1 MSDLID
7 VPRGLNGV
15 VAAETTISDVDGD
28 AGFYHYRGHSA
39 TALARTRSF
48 EDVWHLLVTGELAG
62 DTRAFT
68 ERIRAAQ
75 ADPRLDEVIDA
86 VTARSDQPLAVLRA
100 VWTLAASER
109 RSPALYDLDEAGR
122 LDEAIAFAAM
132 VPLALAPAH
141 RFDGVETPGAAALA
155 PARRADRVEHA
166 GAARGGG
173 DAASEHVRDA
183 DDPDGERMPRG
194 RGLVADYLERVTG
207 VAPDDAHVRA
217 LSAYLIAA
225 MDHGFNASTFTARV
239 IASTGADMAS
249 CLSGALGALSGP
261 LHGGAPARAL
271 DSLDAAGDDPGAWIA
286 GELSAGRRL
295 MGFGHA
301 VYRTVDPRS
310 ELLREVAQRLG
321 GPRVAQALAFQRE
334 AERQLALRRPERPLH
349 ANVEFYAAVVMEQCG
364 IPPAMFTPTF
374 ALARTIGWTAHVLE
388 QARDPKIIRPSARY
402 VGPAFSG

>member
-7 VPRGLNGV
+7 VPRGLNDV
-15 VAAETTISDVDGD
+15 VVAETTISDVDGD
-28 AGFYHYRGHSA
+28 AGVYHYRGHSA
-39 TALARTRSF
+39 TALARTRTF
-48 EDVWHLLVTGELAG
+48 EDVWHLLVVG
-62 DTRAFT
+62 DLPDVD
-68 ERIRAAQ
+68 RAA
-75 ADPRLDEVIDA
+75 AFDARIAAARSDPRMPELVAA
-86 VTARSDQPLAVLRA
+86 VTARTDQPLAGLRA
-100 VWTLAASER
+100 VWTLAASVR

-132 VPLALAPAH
+132 VPLSLAPAH
-141 RFDGVETPGAAALA
+141 GADRVETPHALA
-155 PARRADRVEHA
+155 PARRAARA
-166 GAARGGG
+166 GAAREGR
-173 DAASEHVRDA
+173 DAASEHDRDA
-183 DDPDGERMPRG
+183 DDREEGRMPRG

-207 VAPDDAHVRA
+207 ATPDHAHVRA

-271 DSLDAAGDDPGAWIA
+271 ESLDAAGDDPGAWIA
-286 GELSAGRRL
+286 NELSAGRRL

-301 VYRTVDPRS
+301 VYRTADPRS

-321 GPRVAQALAFQRE
+321 GARVAQALAFQRE
-334 AERQLALRRPERPLH
+334 AERQLARRRPERPLH

-364 IPPAMFTPTF
+364 IPSAMFTPTF

-402 VGPAFSG
+402 VGPAFGG

>member
-1 MSDLID
+1 MNDLID
-7 VPRGLNGV
+7 VPRGLNDV
-15 VAAETTISDVDGD
+15 VVAETTISDVDGD

-39 TALARTRSF
+39 TALARTRTF
-48 EDVWHLLVTGELAG
+48 EDVWHLLVVG
-62 DTRAFT
+62 DLPDVDRAAAFD
-68 ERIRAAQ
+68 ERIAA
-75 ADPRLDEVIDA
+75 ARSDPRMPELIAA
-86 VTARSDQPLAVLRA
+86 VTARTDQPLAGLRA
-100 VWTLAASER
+100 VWTLAASVR
-109 RSPALYDLDEAGR
+109 RSRALYDLDEAGR

-132 VPLALAPAH
+132 ASLSLAPV
-141 RFDGVETPGAAALA
+141 GGPVVGAAAADGRGSFPSATSA
-155 PARRADRVEHA
+155 P
-166 GAARGGG
+166 
-173 DAASEHVRDA
+173 S
-183 DDPDGERMPRG
+183 
-194 RGLVADYLERVTG
+194 GLVADYLRRVTG
-207 VAPDDAHVRA
+207 HVPDDVHVRA

-286 GELSAGRRL
+286 NELSAGRRL

-301 VYRTVDPRS
+301 VYRTADPRS

-321 GPRVAQALAFQRE
+321 GARVAQALAFQRE
-334 AERQLALRRPERPLH
+334 AERQLAQRRPERPLH

-364 IPPAMFTPTF
+364 IPSAMFTPTF

-402 VGPAFSG
+402 VGPPFEG

>member
-1 MSDLID
+1 
-7 VPRGLNGV
+7 
-15 VAAETTISDVDGD
+15 
-28 AGFYHYRGHSA
+28 
-39 TALARTRSF
+39 
-48 EDVWHLLVTGELAG
+48 
-62 DTRAFT
+62 
-68 ERIRAAQ
+68 
-75 ADPRLDEVIDA
+75 
-86 VTARSDQPLAVLRA
+86 
-100 VWTLAASER
+100 
-109 RSPALYDLDEAGR
+109 
-122 LDEAIAFAAM
+122 
-132 VPLALAPAH
+132 
-141 RFDGVETPGAAALA
+141 
-155 PARRADRVEHA
+155 
-166 GAARGGG
+166 
-173 DAASEHVRDA
+173 
-183 DDPDGERMPRG
+183 MPRG
-194 RGLVADYLERVTG
+194 GGLVADYLERITG
-207 VAPDDAHVRA
+207 MTPDGAHVRA

-301 VYRTVDPRS
+301 VYRTADPRS

-321 GPRVAQALAFQRE
+321 GPRVEQALAFQRE
-334 AERQLALRRPERPLH
+334 AERQLAQRRPDRPLH

-402 VGPAFSG
+402 VGPAFGG

>member
-28 AGFYHYRGHSA
+28 AGSYRYRGYSA
-39 TALARTRSF
+39 TDLARTRTF
-48 EDVWHLLVTGELAG
+48 EEVWHLLVVG
-62 DTRAFT
+62 DFPDVD
-68 ERIRAAQ
+68 RAA
-75 ADPRLDEVIDA
+75 AFAGRIAAARSDPRMPELIAA
-86 VTARSDQPLAVLRA
+86 VTARTDQPLAGLRA
-100 VWTLAASER
+100 VWTLAASVR

-122 LDEAIAFAAM
+122 LDEAIAFAALA
-132 VPLALAPAH
+132 PLSLAPAGDPVF
-141 RFDGVETPGAAALA
+141 RDTAVDDRGSFPPATSA
-155 PARRADRVEHA
+155 P
-166 GAARGGG
+166 
-173 DAASEHVRDA
+173 
-183 DDPDGERMPRG
+183 P
-194 RGLVADYLERVTG
+194 GLVADYLRRVTG
-207 VAPDDAHVRA
+207 RVPDDAHVRA

-301 VYRTVDPRS
+301 VYRTADPRS

-334 AERQLALRRPERPLH
+334 AERQLARRRPERPLH

-364 IPPAMFTPTF
+364 IPSTMFTPTF

-402 VGPAFSG
+402 VGSVFAG